1 MFGTAI
7 LTETEFTTAM
17 KLAQCRINQRPLVA
31 MSDDP
36 TDNNLLTITPH
47 HLKLGRA
54 AITLPSSLDELENL
68 DNIRLSVQDRW
79 NKRKIL
85 QEKFFVKWK
94 DEYLSSLSKNK
105 RIAESATD
113 IKPGSIVLL
122 INERK
127 NRHHW
132 PLARIERVFTS
143 KDGIVRSVEL
153 RLPMSAKEVKTK
165 GKKLANKK
173 TGSNNKELCLSEP
186 RLTTRGVENI
196 ALLEEALVNQ
206 TNSGRLDTTPNT
218 LHHDQEKNDIQM
230 ERDSNVDND
239 ADCLAS
245 INGNNI
251 DLH

>member
-1 MFGTAI
+1 MG
-7 LTETEFTTAM
+7 
-17 KLAQCRINQRPLVA
+17 
-31 MSDDP
+31 
-36 TDNNLLTITPH
+36 
-47 HLKLGRA
+47 
-54 AITLPSSLDELENL
+54 
-68 DNIRLSVQDRW
+68 
-79 NKRKIL
+79 KRKIL

-105 RIAESATD
+105 RTAESATD
-113 IKPGSIVLL
+113 VKPGSIVLL

-132 PLARIERVFTS
+132 PLARIQRVFTS

-165 GKKLANKK
+165 KLAKQ
-173 TGSNNKELCLSEP
+173 TGSNNKELCFNEP

-218 LHHDQEKNDIQM
+218 LHQDQEKDDNQM

>member
-1 MFGTAI
+1 M
-7 LTETEFTTAM
+7 
-17 KLAQCRINQRPLVA
+17 
-31 MSDDP
+31 
-36 TDNNLLTITPH
+36 
-47 HLKLGRA
+47 
-54 AITLPSSLDELENL
+54 
-68 DNIRLSVQDRW
+68 
-79 NKRKIL
+79 
-85 QEKFFVKWK
+85 
-94 DEYLSSLSKNK
+94 SKNK
-105 RIAESATD
+105 RTAESATD
-113 IKPGSIVLL
+113 VKPGSIVLL

-206 TNSGRLDTTPNT
+206 TNSGRLDTTP
-218 LHHDQEKNDIQM
+218 LHQDQEKDDNQM

-245 INGNNI
+245 INRNNI